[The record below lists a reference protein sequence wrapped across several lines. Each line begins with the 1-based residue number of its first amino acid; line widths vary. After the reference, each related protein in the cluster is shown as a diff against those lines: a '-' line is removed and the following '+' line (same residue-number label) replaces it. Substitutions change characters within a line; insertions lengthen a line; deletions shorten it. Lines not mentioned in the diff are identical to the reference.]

1 MSARASLES
10 EENPRPRLVLITGL
24 SGSGKSTAANAL
36 EDLGYYCVDNLPLP
50 LLRTFFSDPISLVGA
65 DHQRIAVV
73 GDVRA
78 RGFAEVIPELV
89 REIDRDQF
97 EFILLF
103 LEASEDSLVRRFSET
118 RRAHPLG
125 SGDRPVLEGVRR
137 EQELLSEVRGAADRI
152 LDTTKWTVHDVR
164 DEIYREFGT
173 DSEHDERMVVS
184 LVSFGFKHGTPAGTD
199 LVFDARFLA
208 NPYFVPGLREQTGC
222 DVGVQEFLDREDDFG
237 EFVDRLEDF
246 LTFLLPRYRRENRAY
261 VSIAIGCTGG
271 RHRSVASSIRLSQR
285 LVQKGWNVRLY
296 HRDLNR

>member
-1 MSARASLES
+1 MNEKASVDS
-10 EENPRPRLVLITGL
+10 EGPPKPLLVLITGL

-50 LLRTFFSDPISLVGA
+50 LLRTFFADPISLVGA

-78 RGFAEVIPELV
+78 RGFADVIPQLIL
-89 REIDRDQF
+89 EIDRDQF
-97 EFILLF
+97 DFVLFF

-125 SGDRPVLEGVRR
+125 SGDRPVLEGIRR
-137 EQELLSEVRGAADRI
+137 EQELLNEVRASADRI
-152 LDTTKWTVHDVR
+152 LDTTNWTVHDVR
-164 DEIYREFGT
+164 NEIYREFATGP
-173 DSEHDERMVVS
+173 DHDERMVVS
-184 LVSFGFKHGTPAGTD
+184 LVSFGFKYGTPTGTD

-208 NPYFVPGLREQTGC
+208 NPHFIPGLKEQTGC
-222 DVGVQEFLDREDDFG
+222 DTGVQEFLDKETEFG
-237 EFVDRLEDF
+237 EFVDRIEDF
-246 LTFLLPRYRRENRAY
+246 LLFLLPRYRRENRAY

-271 RHRSVASSIRLSQR
+271 RHRSVASAIRVSQR
-285 LVQKGWNVRLY
+285 LRDQGWNVRLF